1 MALAFAMRYTKVV
14 YMGETNMTA
23 VQLMTKFSVLLI
35 GIAFFASCDIG
46 TSPIED
52 DPIQPPAPQEPAP
65 DDPSDPIEPPAP
77 VLATYSVDIQMINQS
92 GSPDPQ
98 SYVVRVVYRYEQDP
112 QTTLARPQRP
122 SELHV
127 KLKIITNNQGEIEAT
142 LITDEIESPQRSGQ
156 RIADVTLLRSQFL
169 QDVVVLSTESH
180 E

>member
-14 YMGETNMTA
+14 YMGETNMTGIH
-23 VQLMTKFSVLLI
+23 LMTKFAVLFI
-35 GIAFFASCDIG
+35 GVAFLLACDIG

-52 DPIQPPAPQEPAP
+52 TPDQQPAPEEPIP
-65 DDPSDPIEPPAP
+65 DDSADPDNPAAP

-127 KLKIITNNQGEIEAT
+127 NLKIITNNRGEIEAT
-142 LITDEIESPQRSGQ
+142 FVTDEIESPQRSDH
-156 RIADVTLLRSQFL
+156 RVTEVTLSRSQFL
-169 QDVVVLSTESH
+169 QDVVVISVESH

>member
-1 MALAFAMRYTKVV
+1 
-14 YMGETNMTA
+14 MTA

-35 GIAFFASCDIG
+35 GIAFFVSCDIG
-46 TSPIED
+46 TAPIED
-52 DPIQPPAPQEPAP
+52 DPIQQPAPEEPTPA
-65 DDPSDPIEPPAP
+65 DPVEPPVP

-98 SYVVRVVYRYEQDP
+98 AYVVRVIYRYEQDP

-127 KLKIITNNQGEIEAT
+127 KLKIITNNRGEIEST
-142 LITDEIESPQRSGQ
+142 LVTDEIESPQRSGQ
-156 RIADVTLLRSQFL
+156 RVADVTLSRSQFL